1 MSFQVSEYVSPGH
14 PDKIA
19 DAISSYLLDR
29 YLEKDAT
36 VRFAVE
42 TLVKERDCV
51 LAGELTSHIEFRKDE
66 IAKFVKE
73 AYSKIGYT
81 DEYALR
87 WGHDN
92 VCGSSALNITQLISR
107 QSPDIAKGV
116 DRDGWGDQGVFW
128 GMAVDDSATNFM
140 PKDCWLARHI
150 GSTLYHRAK
159 SEGICGLDIKTLVA
173 LNDGKVEQLIVAA
186 PLMEGQSEKPVF
198 DTIHELVDISD
209 EKIVLNGTG
218 RYVVHGII
226 GDSGLTGRKLA
237 VDFYGSNCVIGGG
250 SPHGKDPTK
259 ADVSLNIMARKMAKL
274 QILNTQGLYKDGIC
288 FCGISC
294 AIGQS
299 KVKVVYKDSTG
310 NVIEKF
316 DDDFPV
322 SIVVNELG
330 LTNPNYFERAI
341 HGLFAHV

>member
-14 PDKIA
+14 PDKVA

-29 YLEKDAT
+29 YLEKDPA

-42 TLVKERDCV
+42 TVVKERDCV
-51 LAGELTSHIEFRKDE
+51 LAGELTSKAGFRNDK

-92 VCGSSALNITQLISR
+92 VCGASALNVTQLISR
-107 QSPDIAKGV
+107 QSPDISQGV
-116 DRDGWGDQGVFW
+116 DKDGWGDQGVFW
-128 GMAVDDSATNFM
+128 GMAVDNSATNFM
-140 PKDCWLARHI
+140 PKDCWFARQI
-150 GSTLYHRAK
+150 GSTLYNRAK
-159 SEGICGLDIKTLVA
+159 TDGICGLDIKTLVA
-173 LNDGKVEQLIVAA
+173 IEDGKIEQLIVAA
-186 PLMEGQSEKPVF
+186 PLMEGMSESKVL

-209 EKIVLNGTG
+209 DKIILNGTG

-259 ADVSLNIMARKMAKL
+259 ADVSLNLMARKMAKL
-274 QILNTQGLYKDGIC
+274 QILNTPGLYKDGIC
-288 FCGISC
+288 YCGISC

-299 KVKVVYKDSTG
+299 KVKVVYKDVTG
-310 NVIEKF
+310 KVIEKF

-322 SIVVNELG
+322 SVVVNELG
-330 LTNPNYFERAI
+330 LAKPNYFERAVNGI
-341 HGLFAHV
+341 FTGV